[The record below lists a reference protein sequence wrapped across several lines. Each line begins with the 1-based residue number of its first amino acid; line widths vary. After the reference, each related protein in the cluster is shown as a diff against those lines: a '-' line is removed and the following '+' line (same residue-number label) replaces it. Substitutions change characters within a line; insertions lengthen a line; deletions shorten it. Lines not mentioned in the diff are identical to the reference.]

1 MWILSNSLYVQ
12 RSSSHAA
19 LALRS
24 PSYLNETSRHFKFG
38 FHAFKPRP
46 ADEVGVYSIAP
57 LKPSLDAL
65 DAKEVGDILRASH
78 CPHCCILQTLRAASA
93 RALKGTKA
101 QRHNADLTAMC
112 WARLSATC
120 TEPLQRLRCPINVFQ
135 EQSQTNPSICTWT
148 SHWFSNAIPV
158 PENHIHQNAGT
169 ACFFDAK
176 LWLCYALL
184 LA

>member
-1 MWILSNSLYVQ
+1 MQ

-93 RALKGTKA
+93 RALEGTKA

-112 WARLSATC
+112 
-120 TEPLQRLRCPINVFQ
+120 
-135 EQSQTNPSICTWT
+135 
-148 SHWFSNAIPV
+148 
-158 PENHIHQNAGT
+158 
-169 ACFFDAK
+169 
-176 LWLCYALL
+176 
-184 LA
+184 